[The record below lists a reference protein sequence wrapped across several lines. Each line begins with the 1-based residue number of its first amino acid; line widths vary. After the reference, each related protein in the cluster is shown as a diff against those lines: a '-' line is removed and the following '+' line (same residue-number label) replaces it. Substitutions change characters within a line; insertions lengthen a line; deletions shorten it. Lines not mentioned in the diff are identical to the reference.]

1 MIDLKTLSIEQL
13 NLVLHN
19 MRIYR
24 VDIEKQNKGFA
35 SAPWIKFFDKLLKS
49 IKFMY

>member
-19 MRIYR
+19 MRVYGVSDDKR
-24 VDIEKQNKGFA
+24 NKVINELNSRENNNA
-35 SAPWIKFFDKLLKS
+35 SNK
-49 IKFMY
+49 